1 MTFAFIYV
9 WDMNFLELENP
20 VTDIS
25 RLSRTVH
32 DGRICKGARSQE
44 ASSWHKI
51 EFSVA
56 HTYKGTRDLT

>member
-1 MTFAFIYV
+1 MTFTFIYV

-44 ASSWHKI
+44 ASS
-51 EFSVA
+51 
-56 HTYKGTRDLT
+56 